1 MENLIPVEFDSYP
14 TETHHN
20 TVPVPAEGKKLY
32 IGNCHNFNYGDFE
45 AYVPN
50 SICEKHG
57 IHKIDANMTD
67 IEVNFDTD
75 LVDEMAVLGEDE

>member
-32 IGNCHNFNYGDFE
+32 ISHNSAGIDFQALLGQVVQCVNMGE
-45 AYVPN
+45 ILAEIKAGTLDNIMYSLMV
-50 SICEKHG
+50 
-57 IHKIDANMTD
+57 KIPLAQK
-67 IEVNFDTD
+67 
-75 LVDEMAVLGEDE
+75 